1 MMSVAFH
8 GAADRGDFLGL
19 RQRARGPVE
28 IVYDD
33 GVTKRLVWQE
43 TGVGADPDLLREVLA
58 SAVRAARVVPALHA
72 ELKRRAI
79 NVEMIAG

>member
-1 MMSVAFH
+1 MPFTERRI
-8 GAADRGDFLGL
+8 AAISSACAS
-19 RQRARGPVE
+19 ARGPVE

-58 SAVRAARVVPALHA
+58 RAVRAARVVPALHA

-79 NVEMIAG
+79 NVEMIAR